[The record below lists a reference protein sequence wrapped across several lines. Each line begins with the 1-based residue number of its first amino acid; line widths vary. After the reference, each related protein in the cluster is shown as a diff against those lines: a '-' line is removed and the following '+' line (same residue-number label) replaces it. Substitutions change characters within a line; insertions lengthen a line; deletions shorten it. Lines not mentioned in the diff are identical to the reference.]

1 MCIFC
6 SSYNITFSG
15 FIYQYMQ
22 EDDTQYTL
30 AHDIHYRADVYVCS
44 ENVFPRVIND
54 FILLKGVFIF
64 NI

>member
-1 MCIFC
+1 MHR
-6 SSYNITFSG
+6 
-15 FIYQYMQ
+15 
-22 EDDTQYTL
+22 DDTQYTL

-54 FILLKGVFIF
+54 FILLKRVFIF